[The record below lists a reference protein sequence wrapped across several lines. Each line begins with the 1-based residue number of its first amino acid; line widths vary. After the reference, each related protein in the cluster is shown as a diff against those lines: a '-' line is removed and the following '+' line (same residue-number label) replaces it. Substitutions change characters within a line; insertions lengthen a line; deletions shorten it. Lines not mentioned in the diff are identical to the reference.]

1 MNLPAVPTDAAALA
15 ILLGALLVPQ
25 VAITLWFVACVR
37 SRVRDYRGRA
47 AARAAAA
54 NVPAEVVLCLRGCDP
69 TLDRVLA
76 ALAGQSHQ
84 RWRLQVV
91 VDSTDDP
98 AWPATHGIIDRLAA
112 SGSPSWSGVV
122 VAPLADRGTRGSLKC
137 ASLRQALTSLATET
151 SVVALVD
158 ADAVVHPDWLATLVD
173 ECTRPGVGAV
183 SGNRWFDP
191 CDDSVA
197 GVVRAEW
204 NAGAVV
210 QMTTFGIPWGG
221 SLAVRREA
229 MEACGWLDVIESSL
243 CEDTALAGPIAAAG
257 WGYRYVPAL
266 TVVDEDDEVAIG
278 PLTRWIARQLLTA
291 RLHHPLWP
299 LVAAH
304 GLSTSVA
311 LGASLAGLTA
321 AAATARHHSLVLIGA
336 ALLGYEAVNVL
347 MLLAIA
353 AASRSAVTARDERTR
368 PLTIARACWWA
379 ALIPMTQIVY
389 AAATIRALVARSVE
403 WRGVI
408 YEIRTDS
415 GRSEVAVRC

>member
-25 VAITLWFVACVR
+25 AALTLWFVACVR
-37 SRVRDYRGRA
+37 SRVRDFRGRA
-47 AARAAAA
+47 AARNAAAE
-54 NVPAEVVLCLRGCDP
+54 VPAEAEHDLRGCDP

-76 ALAGQSHQ
+76 ALAGQSHR

-98 AWPATHGIIDRLAA
+98 AWPATRGILDRLAA

-122 VAPLADRGTRGSLKC
+122 VAPLAARGPRGSLKC

-158 ADAVVHPDWLATLVD
+158 ADAVVHPDWLVTLVD
-173 ECTRPGVGAV
+173 ECTRPGIGAV

-191 CDDSVA
+191 CDDSIA

-243 CEDTALAGPIAAAG
+243 CEDTALAAPFAAAG
-257 WGYRYVPAL
+257 WGYRYVPTL
-266 TVVDEDDEVAIG
+266 TVVDEDDDVALG

-304 GLSTSVA
+304 GLTTSLA
-311 LGASLAGLTA
+311 LATALAGLVA
-321 AAATARHHSLVLIGA
+321 AAATARHHSLVLIAA
-336 ALLGYEAVNVL
+336 ALLGYEVVNVV
-347 MLLAIA
+347 MLLAIE
-353 AASRSAVTARDERTR
+353 AASRSAVAARDERAR
-368 PLTIARACWWA
+368 PLSVARVCWWA
-379 ALIPMTQIVY
+379 TMIPVTQIVY

-403 WRGVI
+403 WRGVT
-408 YEIRTDS
+408 YEIRRVS
-415 GRSEVAVRC
+415 GRAEVAVR